1 MSASPGL
8 KRILVVEDEGDLR
21 GLVTRILE
29 DSGYA
34 VQAAE
39 DGWSA
44 IEALQANRPDL
55 ILLDL
60 RLPVLDGW
68 TVLEFARRSVP
79 SPAVALMTVC
89 SDADSIVRGLRAGI
103 AGCVFKPFRIRD
115 LVTTCDRIL
124 WRRAGYADEHQD
136 RRRERRRPL
145 ALDVTAL
152 AGAGFA
158 VAPAKLVDLSMG
170 GAQVDL
176 DASLEPGERM
186 RVSFDFFDGEPGGS
200 WTARCAGGA
209 SWEAKPSRHTP
220 RPPPAIPTAWP
231 SWTWPRST
239 SASSGACYRI
249 LIKRS
254 GCRASRSSPS
264 RGGVRGGRKERRR
277 APPLN
282 LRSPLWLGSWHL
294 LVGVVGRAHQR
305 AGLDVRVAERE
316 GVPLDLVELLRAVV
330 PQHGQMVR

>member
-21 GLVTRILE
+21 GLVSRILE

-34 VQAAE
+34 VLAAE

-44 IEALQANRPDL
+44 IEALQADRPDL

-68 TVLEFARRSVP
+68 TVLEFARRTVP
-79 SPAVALMTVC
+79 APAVALMTVC
-89 SDADSIVRGLRAGI
+89 SDADSIVRGLRAGV

-124 WRRAGYADEHQD
+124 WRRGSDSDDHQD

-152 AGAGFA
+152 AGAGFD
-158 VAPAKLVDLSMG
+158 VAPAKLVDLSLG

-176 DASLEPGERM
+176 DASLEPGERV
-186 RVSFDFFDGEPGGS
+186 RVSFDFFDGEPGWMLDSQVRWRGVLGGERLGPHAS
-200 WTARCAGGA
+200 SAGGY
-209 SWEAKPSRHTP
+209 T
-220 RPPPAIPTAWP
+220 
-231 SWTWPRST
+231 
-239 SASSGACYRI
+239 Y
-249 LIKRS
+249 
-254 GCRASRSSPS
+254 
-264 RGGVRGGRKERRR
+264 GVAFVDVGPEHERQLRR
-277 APPLN
+277 
-282 LRSPLWLGSWHL
+282 L
-294 LVGVVGRAHQR
+294 LP
-305 AGLDVRVAERE
+305 DI
-316 GVPLDLVELLRAVV
+316 D
-330 PQHGQMVR
+330 

>member
-34 VQAAE
+34 VLAAE

-44 IEALQANRPDL
+44 IEALQADRPDL
-55 ILLDL
+55 VLLDL

-68 TVLEFARRSVP
+68 TVLEFARRAVP

-89 SDADSIVRGLRAGI
+89 SDADSIVRGLRSGI

-124 WRRAGYADEHQD
+124 WRHAGDTEHQD

-152 AGAGFA
+152 AGTAFE

-186 RVSFDFFDGEPGGS
+186 RVSFDFFDGEPGWILDSQVRWRGLLGGEGATIHAS
-200 WTARCAGGA
+200 PAAGY
-209 SWEAKPSRHTP
+209 T
-220 RPPPAIPTAWP
+220 
-231 SWTWPRST
+231 
-239 SASSGACYRI
+239 Y
-249 LIKRS
+249 
-254 GCRASRSSPS
+254 
-264 RGGVRGGRKERRR
+264 GVAFVDVAPENERQLRR
-277 APPLN
+277 
-282 LRSPLWLGSWHL
+282 L
-294 LVGVVGRAHQR
+294 LP
-305 AGLDVRVAERE
+305 DI
-316 GVPLDLVELLRAVV
+316 D
-330 PQHGQMVR
+330 

>member
-1 MSASPGL
+1 MSSSPGL

-34 VQAAE
+34 VLAAE

-44 IEALQANRPDL
+44 IEALQADGPDL

-68 TVLEFARRSVP
+68 TVLEFARRAVP

-89 SDADSIVRGLRAGI
+89 SDADSIERGLRAGI

-124 WRRAGYADEHQD
+124 WRRASYADEHQD

-152 AGAGFA
+152 AGAGD
-158 VAPAKLVDLSMG
+158 VAPAKLVDLSMS

-186 RVSFDFFDGEPGGS
+186 RVSFDFFDGEPGWILDSQVRWRGIL
-200 WTARCAGGA
+200 GA
-209 SWEAKPSRHTP
+209 EAVAAH
-220 RPPPAIPTAWP
+220 
-231 SWTWPRST
+231 
-239 SASSGACYRI
+239 ASSAAGYTY
-249 LIKRS
+249 
-254 GCRASRSSPS
+254 
-264 RGGVRGGRKERRR
+264 GVAFVDVAPEHERQLRR
-277 APPLN
+277 
-282 LRSPLWLGSWHL
+282 L
-294 LVGVVGRAHQR
+294 LP
-305 AGLDVRVAERE
+305 DI
-316 GVPLDLVELLRAVV
+316 D
-330 PQHGQMVR
+330 

>member
-34 VQAAE
+34 VLAAG

-89 SDADSIVRGLRAGI
+89 SDADSIERGLRAGI

-124 WRRAGYADEHQD
+124 ASTDANPIKLTSDVPHPPP
-136 RRRERRRPL
+136 RPL
-145 ALDVTAL
+145 H
-152 AGAGFA
+152 AGW
-158 VAPAKLVDLSMG
+158 PARGLVLP
-170 GAQVDL
+170 GA
-176 DASLEPGERM
+176 A
-186 RVSFDFFDGEPGGS
+186 
-200 WTARCAGGA
+200 T
-209 SWEAKPSRHTP
+209 
-220 RPPPAIPTAWP
+220 
-231 SWTWPRST
+231 
-239 SASSGACYRI
+239 
-249 LIKRS
+249 
-254 GCRASRSSPS
+254 
-264 RGGVRGGRKERRR
+264 
-277 APPLN
+277 N
-282 LRSPLWLGSWHL
+282 
-294 LVGVVGRAHQR
+294 VV
-305 AGLDVRVAERE
+305 L
-316 GVPLDLVELLRAVV
+316 
-330 PQHGQMVR
+330 